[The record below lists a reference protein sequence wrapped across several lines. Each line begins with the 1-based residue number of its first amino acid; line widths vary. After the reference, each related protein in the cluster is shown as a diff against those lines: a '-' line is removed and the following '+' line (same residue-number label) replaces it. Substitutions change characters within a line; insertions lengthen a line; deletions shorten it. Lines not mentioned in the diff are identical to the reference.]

1 MKRKSVVLGICFALL
16 GFTGIHLGYAA
27 GEHQG
32 AVRFKM
38 LRYIDQQG
46 IGMEAFSMLIP
57 ADWKFQGG
65 IHWTLD
71 NPAMP
76 AVAAF
81 SVTNPGG
88 VEELEVFP
96 NQMFFWTNNQMLL
109 SMFPIGSRYL
119 GSEVR
124 PPAGSLK
131 DLFAGILI
139 PRFRGGETDVR
150 LVEVK
155 SLPELAGQL
164 GRGQQAMP
172 GGAASAEGGKAKIE
186 YRKGDHWMEEEM
198 FAVVESHAY
207 AMPSMMGQIM
217 NVNWMADYLFSFKAE
232 KGNLDAHAKTFQTMV
247 RSFKL
252 NPQWF
257 NKYAQLT
264 DYLIK
269 AQIQQIQ
276 NIGQISRIIS
286 QTHNE
291 ISDMI
296 MDSYQQR
303 QAVYDRISTNF
314 SRMIRGV
321 DAYTDPVNSSAV
333 ELPSGYSR
341 AWTNNLGEYV
351 LSDDPN
357 FNPNIGSQ
365 HNWQVMERQR

>member
-1 MKRKSVVLGICFALL
+1 MKGKAFVLWICFMLL
-16 GFTGIHLGYAA
+16 GFVVIHRADA
-27 GEHQG
+27 VGEHQG
-32 AVRFKM
+32 AVKFKTF
-38 LRYIDQQG
+38 RYIDQQG

-65 IHWTLD
+65 IQWKMD

-81 SVTNPGG
+81 RVTSPQGT
-88 VEELEVFP
+88 EEMEVFP
-96 NQMFFWTNNQMLL
+96 NQMFFWTNNPMIL
-109 SMFPIGSRYL
+109 STFPMGSRYF

-124 PPAGSLK
+124 PPAGSMK
-131 DLFAGILI
+131 DLFTGILI
-139 PRFRGGETDVR
+139 PRFRGNVPELRVM
-150 LVEVK
+150 EVK
-155 SLPELAGQL
+155 PLPDLVQQL
-164 GRGQQAMP
+164 RAGQQAAP
-172 GGAASAEGGKAKIE
+172 GGNTSSEGGKARIE
-186 YRKGDHWMEEEM
+186 YRKDNRLMEEEM
-198 FAVVESHAY
+198 FAVMEANAFSI
-207 AMPSMMGQIM
+207 PSMMGQII

-232 KGNLDAHAKTFQTMV
+232 KGKLDSHAKTFQTMLN
-247 RSFKL
+247 SFKIH
-252 NPQWF
+252 PQWF
-257 NKYAQLT
+257 NKYTQLT
-264 DYLIK
+264 DYLIR

-286 QTHNE
+286 QTSNE

-314 SRMIRGV
+314 SRTIRGV
-321 DAYTDPVNSSAV
+321 DAYTDPVSRGTV
-333 ELPSGYSR
+333 ELPTGYTR

-365 HNWQVMERQR
+365 QNWQLMERNP